1 MELLHLI
8 AVLILQNRV
17 HLYIFYIWFIDRLIN
32 GNVNQKKLS
41 DVLVCL
47 CWFGISFYHQRF
59 KVHHWRQA
67 SEPPVEPTDAAGSDV
82 KE

>member
-1 MELLHLI
+1 MLMSTKRSL
-8 AVLILQNRV
+8 VMC
-17 HLYIFYIWFIDRLIN
+17 WF
-32 GNVNQKKLS
+32 V
-41 DVLVCL
+41 
-47 CWFGISFYHQRF
+47 CWFGISFYHQRV